1 MEAVLE
7 KHRWESI
14 AEGIPE
20 DAVRIVRKAEEIIDR
35 LNVVIGMISGKEELT
50 TVEENLEVMLLGVSI
65 ESLVNMLISQVKLHG
80 GSGPEI
86 DQLIAEYRNLV
97 REVQESQASG
107 SFASTPKGTAE
118 YIVKILN
125 ILERVFVIM
134 ATTKYLWMIKLGS
147 ENLPRRN
154 IRDAVHYTIKKYL
167 DTLLPIARQI
177 VTQLESTLPKYD
189 PESLL
194 EKAAFYVL
202 VAPTKYIPKRT
213 YLLVLNSYLN
223 KREYKPIKKLI
234 EMYEKKTYQPY
245 VFEAVK
251 NTKYGY
257 LLSMMYEQ
265 ELVTTLLYRQSVL
278 ESQLSNIDIDT
289 IFEPLSIYTK
299 EEIEITMMSTRDVKN
314 VELFWEIFVKVA
326 LKSVGV
332 HVEWEF
338 EEEEKKSSSNKKKK
352 SKKKEITPESLEVGE
367 SFEIELPPEVGMEI
381 SELAE
386 EII

>member
-20 DAVRIVRKAEEIIDR
+20 DAVRIVKKAEEIIDR

-194 EKAAFYVL
+194 EKAAFYIL

-278 ESQLSNIDIDT
+278 ESKLSNIDIDT

-381 SELAE
+381 SELVE
-386 EII
+386 EIV